1 MPSPDT
7 FASDAEREA
16 VADRLRLAAG
26 EGRLTPDELSDR
38 LGVAY
43 SARTHGEL
51 EAVLAGLP
59 EVSVKGRSGRS
70 GVTHRLQRAAI
81 YYLPLVGA
89 CILIWAFT
97 GAEESFWPKWV
108 ILGVLIRLLVIGRSA
123 ALGSSSRPRP
133 ELPKPPDEPHQ
144 ER

>member
-1 MPSPDT
+1 MASPDT

-43 SARTHGEL
+43 AARTHGEL

-59 EVSVKGRSGRS
+59 EAPAKVGAGRAT
-70 GVTHRLQRAAI
+70 VAHRLQRALI
-81 YYLPLVGA
+81 YYVPLIGA

-97 GAEESFWPKWV
+97 GANGSFWPKWV
-108 ILGVLIRLLVIGRSA
+108 ILGVLIRLLVIGRSV
-123 ALGSSSRPRP
+123 ALGSPRYHRP
-133 ELPKPPDEPHQ
+133 ELPQHSDEPHQ
-144 ER
+144 EQ